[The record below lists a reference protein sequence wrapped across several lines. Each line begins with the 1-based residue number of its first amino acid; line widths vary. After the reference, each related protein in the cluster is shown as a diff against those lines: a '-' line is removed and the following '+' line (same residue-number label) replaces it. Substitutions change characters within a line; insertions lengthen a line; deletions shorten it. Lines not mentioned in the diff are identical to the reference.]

1 MRHKTQSVLSVQ
13 GVTKRFDGLV
23 AVSKMSFHVAAQEM
37 VGVIGPNGSGKTT
50 MMNLISGVYTPSEG
64 GISLH
69 GRQISNLPPQH
80 ICREGIGRTF
90 QLVRLL
96 PGLTVLENVKAGA
109 VFGHKRRWGRDA
121 DQFALEMLERV
132 GLEGQSHAPIS
143 TLTYIDQKRVELA
156 RVLAGEPEVLLLDE
170 WLAGLNP
177 TELETGIQLIHE
189 LRAEGRTVVM
199 VEHVMDAIRSL
210 CDRCVVMSS
219 GTKIAEGTTE
229 EVLSDKEVIKA
240 YLGDDNA

>member
-1 MRHKTQSVLSVQ
+1 MTNAIELY
-13 GVTKRFDGLV
+13 GVTKSFGKQT
-23 AVSKMSFHVAAQEM
+23 AVDNLDLQVPEGAIYGF
-37 VGVIGPNGSGKTT
+37 IGPNGSGKTT
-50 MMNLISGVYTPSEG
+50 MMNLISGVYTPNEG
-64 GISLH
+64 RISLH
-69 GRQISNLPPQH
+69 GRQISHLPPQH

-121 DQFALEMLERV
+121 DHFALEMLERV

-177 TELETGIQLIHE
+177 TELETGIQLIHD
-189 LRAEGRTVVM
+189 LRDEGRTVVM

-219 GTKIAEGTTE
+219 GTKIAEGTPE